1 MSSARLRQFDDGDE
15 PSGAEDPAGAGAQP
29 FSAEPYRPGE
39 SFIGLA
45 TPVVIL
51 LDAGSPDAV
60 RQRML
65 ADTDQLLTDIEEL
78 RLDEGNSVSALLRNR
93 IAAAE
98 AEISGTWDSAR
109 ISSLRRAHEF
119 VLGLQGPL
127 MAANPRNPRST
138 PARPI
143 YGHIELEIAVQSPL
157 TAPSH

>member
-1 MSSARLRQFDDGDE
+1 MSSARLWRFDDDDE
-15 PSGAEDPAGAGAQP
+15 PTAAEDPAGAGAQP

-45 TPVVIL
+45 TPVVLL

-65 ADTDQLLTDIEEL
+65 SDTDQLLTDIEEL
-78 RLDEGNSVSALLRNR
+78 RLVEGNALSAFLRNR

-98 AEISGTWDSAR
+98 AEINGTWDSGQ
-109 ISSLRRAHEF
+109 INSLRRAHEF

-138 PARPI
+138 PVRPT
-143 YGHIELEIAVQSPL
+143 YGHIERDIAVQSSL
-157 TAPSH
+157 SAPSH

>member
-1 MSSARLRQFDDGDE
+1 MSSARVWQLDDDDE

-29 FSAEPYRPGE
+29 LGAEPYRPGE

-45 TPVVIL
+45 TPVVLL

-78 RLDEGNSVSALLRNR
+78 RLEEGNSLSALLRNR

-98 AEISGTWDSAR
+98 AEINGSWDSAR
-109 ISSLRRAHEF
+109 IGSLQRAHEF

-138 PARPI
+138 PARPT
-143 YGHIELEIAVQSPL
+143 YGHIERDIAVQPSL
-157 TAPSH
+157 SAPSH